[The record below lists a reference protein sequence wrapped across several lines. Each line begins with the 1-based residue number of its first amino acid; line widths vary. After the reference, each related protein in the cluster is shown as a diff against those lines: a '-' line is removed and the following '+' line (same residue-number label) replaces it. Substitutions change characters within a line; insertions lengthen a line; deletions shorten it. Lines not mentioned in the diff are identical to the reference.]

1 MITYMDM
8 EINRVQEELKSIKNI
23 KRIQEKGLHEDVD
36 NAEIRQRLKDYE
48 KEVKGYKDKMKEN

>member
-1 MITYMDM
+1 MDM